1 MPDILFDPWWKEH
14 KHLFGVSRVEPVT
27 KVINHDNALNVA
39 IPPNQPVSKSIKQ
52 LKKLIEEKQN
62 KRLEEL
68 GLEEYGRKTKSVSLE
83 SFMGD

>member
-1 MPDILFDPWWKEH
+1 
-14 KHLFGVSRVEPVT
+14 
-27 KVINHDNALNVA
+27 
-39 IPPNQPVSKSIKQ
+39 VSKSIKQ